1 MKVRSDLIEK
11 IAEIRKLTGT
21 IYKRVE
27 IESGDISFSSI
38 IVLLK
43 IFKEKKDVTMST
55 ISELTGFSN
64 ALITFS
70 IDELEKKGIVERIR
84 GLDRRNVFVRITPKG
99 IDFANEL
106 SEKIQETFSKI
117 FGNMSEEDY
126 RDLLN
131 SLEKSISIIKKY
143 L

>member
-1 MKVRSDLIEK
+1 MKDRSDLIEK
-11 IAEIRKLTGT
+11 IAEIRKLTST
-21 IYKRVE
+21 IYKRVG

-43 IFKEKKDVTMST
+43 IFKEKRDVTMST

-70 IDELEKKGIVERIR
+70 IDELEKRGIVERIR
-84 GLDRRNVFVRITPKG
+84 GLDRRNVFVRITPRG
-99 IDFANEL
+99 MDFANEL

>member
-1 MKVRSDLIEK
+1 MKDRSDLIEK
-11 IAEIRKLTGT
+11 IAEIRKLTST
-21 IYKRVE
+21 IYKKVE
-27 IESGDISFSSI
+27 IESGDVSFSSI

-70 IDELEKKGIVERIR
+70 IDELENRGIVERIR
-84 GLDRRNVFVRITPKG
+84 GLDRRNVFVRITPRG

-106 SEKIQETFSKI
+106 LEKIQETFSKI

>member
-1 MKVRSDLIEK
+1 MKDRGDLIEK
-11 IAEIRKLTGT
+11 IAEIRKLTST

-27 IESGDISFSSI
+27 IESGNISFSSI

>member
-1 MKVRSDLIEK
+1 MKDRSDLIEK
-11 IAEIRKLTGT
+11 IAEIRKLTST
-21 IYKRVE
+21 IYKKVE

-70 IDELEKKGIVERIR
+70 IDELEKKGIVERVR
-84 GLDRRNVFVRITPKG
+84 GLDRRNVFVRITPRG
-99 IDFANEL
+99 MDFANEL